1 MREPTAA
8 RRPAARRRL
17 TRPNLG
23 AGVADENNPT
33 RFATRADACNFVG
46 LTFLHVTHLTPQL
59 SVYKVSP
66 IGKTG
71 LPVSASWMSMPVMPI
86 IAARPLLRSAL
97 SFHVLPRK
105 SSSSPTYGAVAGGAG
120 SESRV
125 THTWRRQGWAG
136 RPDRALSVGL
146 HGRCTIFA
154 RFEVHLQ
161 PQGEDDVER

>member
-1 MREPTAA
+1 MGSSRE
-8 RRPAARRRL
+8 
-17 TRPNLG
+17 G
-23 AGVADENNPT
+23 
-33 RFATRADACNFVG
+33 CKFVG

-105 SSSSPTYGAVAGGAG
+105 SSSSPT
-120 SESRV
+120 
-125 THTWRRQGWAG
+125 
-136 RPDRALSVGL
+136 
-146 HGRCTIFA
+146 
-154 RFEVHLQ
+154 
-161 PQGEDDVER
+161 